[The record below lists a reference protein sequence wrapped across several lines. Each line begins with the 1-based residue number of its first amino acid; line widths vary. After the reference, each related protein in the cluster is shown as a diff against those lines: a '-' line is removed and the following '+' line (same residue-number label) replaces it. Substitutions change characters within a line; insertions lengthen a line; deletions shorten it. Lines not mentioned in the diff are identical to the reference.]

1 MTNCN
6 SRQKKGME
14 EITNVHQRLN
24 FKLSI
29 QMAAPHT
36 WPASVIPVLFS
47 GALVFRQ
54 THTLNWVLWISL
66 ILISILMQSG
76 ANIFNDYFDL
86 LRGTD
91 STEDFVEPDD
101 AILVYNKIPPKQALF
116 LGIGTMVAALA
127 LSIYPIM
134 EGGFLVLGI
143 GILGGIILL
152 AYSAG
157 ATPISSTPFGEVASG
172 VTMGTFIPMACVAA
186 LTGKFYPPVILDSL
200 PITLGISLMMM
211 TNNTCDIEK
220 DLRVQRSTLPILLG
234 RAGARKVYR
243 VLLLVWLFLLGG
255 YAAFRFP
262 VQDSWTWSLLLCCI
276 FLAILCG
283 KALLKQLKFDLNPP
297 CRPKAMKNIAALNG
311 LLGLFYTL
319 WLVL

>member
-1 MTNCN
+1 MY
-6 SRQKKGME
+6 
-14 EITNVHQRLN
+14 QRLN

-36 WPASVIPVLFS
+36 WPASVIPVRFS

-54 THTLNWVLWISL
+54 THTLNWLLWIVL

-101 AILVYNKIPPKQALF
+101 AVLVYNKIPPQQALF
-116 LGIGTMVAALA
+116 LGIGTMVTALV

-134 EGGFLVLGI
+134 KGGLLVLGI
-143 GILGGIILL
+143 GILGGIVLL

-157 ATPISSTPFGEVASG
+157 ATPISSIPFGEVASG
-172 VTMGTFIPMACVAA
+172 VTMGTFIPMACVIA
-186 LTGKFYPPVILDSL
+186 LTGKFYPPGVLDSL

-220 DLRVQRSTLPILLG
+220 DLRVQRSTVPILLG
-234 RAGARKVYR
+234 RTGARRLYR
-243 VLLLVWLFLLGG
+243 VLLLTWLFLLCG

-262 VQDSWTWSLLLCCI
+262 VQASWSWPLLLSCI
-276 FLAILCG
+276 FLAILGG
-283 KALLKQLKFDLNPP
+283 KALVQQLQFDLNPP

>member
-1 MTNCN
+1 MTNYN
-6 SRQKKGME
+6 SRQNKGME
-14 EITNVHQRLN
+14 GITNVHQRLN
-24 FKLSI
+24 LKLSI

-47 GALVFRQ
+47 GALVLRQ
-54 THTLNWVLWISL
+54 SHTLNWWLWIAL
-66 ILISILMQSG
+66 ILISILMQSA

-101 AILVYNKIPPKQALF
+101 AVLVYNQIPPKQALF
-116 LGIGTMVAALA
+116 LGIGTMIVALILA
-127 LSIYPIM
+127 IYPIM

-143 GILGGIILL
+143 GILGGIVLL

-157 ATPISSTPFGEVASG
+157 ATPISSIPFGEMASG
-172 VTMGTFIPMACVAA
+172 ITMGTLIPLACVTA
-186 LTGKFYPPVILDSL
+186 LTGKFSLPVVIDSL

-234 RAGARKVYR
+234 RANARGLYR
-243 VLLLVWLFLLGG
+243 VLLLIWLFLLGG

-262 VQDSWTWSLLLCCI
+262 VETFWNWPLLLSCI
-276 FLAILCG
+276 FLAILSG
-283 KALLKQLKFDLNPP
+283 KALIQQLQFDLNPP
-297 CRPKAMKNIAALNG
+297 CRPRAMKNIAALNG